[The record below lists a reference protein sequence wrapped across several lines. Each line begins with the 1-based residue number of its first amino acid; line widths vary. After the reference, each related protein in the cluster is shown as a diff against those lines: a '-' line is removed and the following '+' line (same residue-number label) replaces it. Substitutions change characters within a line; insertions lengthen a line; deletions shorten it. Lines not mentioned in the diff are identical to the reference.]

1 MIFAGNAGTGKTN
14 TLAAR
19 ISNIIKSNKA
29 KADEILCITFTN
41 KACAEMRER
50 IEKIVGESAKDI
62 TIRTFHSFCFDLI
75 KSEAKKKTD
84 IFSNSI
90 KVLFLLAYAHHRLLE
105 LTSIFYRKEESLC
118 RFHKDSSFLISI
130 HHLHFCCCLLNYSD
144 FCFYSGSLI
153 C

>member
-1 MIFAGNAGTGKTN
+1 MAFNKEQKLVIDELEKNILLLASAGTGKTN

-29 KADEILCITFTN
+29 KAEEILCITFTN

-90 KVLFLLAYAHHRLLE
+90 VFDEEDCKE
-105 LTSIFYRKEESLC
+105 IIKECNFY
-118 RFHKDSSFLISI
+118 
-130 HHLHFCCCLLNYSD
+130 NYP
-144 FCFYSGSLI
+144 I
-153 C
+153 NKI